1 MRSHTD
7 VASRNVTDGIDD
19 GPGAG
24 DSALTGGM
32 LFPCRRVGAAAS
44 EIAGGDRNDGRRAY
58 RAAAAAA
65 NTGAAPEAGTGWR
78 AGLGV

>member
-1 MRSHTD
+1 
-7 VASRNVTDGIDD
+7 
-19 GPGAG
+19 
-24 DSALTGGM
+24 M